1 MSSGR
6 RRLWLAL
13 DWGSSSRSWSLKPL
27 SLPRSSPD
35 EVLDSSL
42 LLEFHFCFVFAKW
55 VFFFFLFASASDSS
69 GIEDKI
75 DRLMKGIDALEGLSS
90 RAPTSVPGTTRSAL
104 NATVLPISSS
114 SWIMDTGATDH
125 MTGESRIL
133 SSFSSASSEKVRL
146 ADGSL
151 TPISGLGTAVVSPSL
166 SLSSVLLVPS
176 FPSNLLSVSLVPSPK
191 ASIAVSLSI

>member
-1 MSSGR
+1 
-6 RRLWLAL
+6 
-13 DWGSSSRSWSLKPL
+13 
-27 SLPRSSPD
+27 
-35 EVLDSSL
+35 
-42 LLEFHFCFVFAKW
+42 
-55 VFFFFLFASASDSS
+55 LFASASDSS